1 MSCPLPARRPPVARP
16 SLAHGRPLSHSS
28 RTAIANHWLPLTLFP
43 LLFSLFPLLLSRL
56 SRLSSSSLLFLP
68 TTPFP
73 SLFFSIFTPLGP
85 LYPLYSLYFLPSTL
99 YPLPTRSR
107 LPKSSQ
113 CYPYKR
119 YTIAISGDATPGL
132 VSASPDGRP
141 PLQRYHPTITLSRQQ
156 QRPVPPPSTAPFS
169 PPTTNFLPPFPPGHK
184 THTHARNGK
193 RPRQHTS
200 TQLPP
205 NCLAALATR
214 AAAIRF
220 V

>member
-1 MSCPLPARRPPVARP
+1 MSCPLPARRPPVASTWPSAVSLFSDSHRK
-16 SLAHGRPLSHSS
+16 SLASPNALSSAVLSLSSLALSPLF
-28 RTAIANHWLPLTLFP
+28 LF
-43 LLFSLFPLLLSRL
+43 LFSSSPPPLFHP
-56 SRLSSSSLLFLP
+56 SSSPSPHLLALSTLSTLSTF
-68 TTPFP
+68 
-73 SLFFSIFTPLGP
+73 
-85 LYPLYSLYFLPSTL
+85 YPLPSTL